1 MIFFVVKD
9 IVEIKFIIIS
19 LVHTDL
25 LSCLSHNTSSLN
37 ILKLMKNMMRFTE
50 KKKKINPFLS
60 IYSLFIWESLLFK
73 HIKKIIF
80 LKALA

>member
-50 KKKKINPFLS
+50 KKKKN
-60 IYSLFIWESLLFK
+60 
-73 HIKKIIF
+73 
-80 LKALA
+80 

>member
-50 KKKKINPFLS
+50 KKKKLTRSLVFTA
-60 IYSLFIWESLLFK
+60 YSFGSHFFSNILRKLFF
-73 HIKKIIF
+73 
-80 LKALA
+80 